1 MSRGHTSGIVRN
13 SDDAAATAPD
23 GNDAATDLSPHEGY
37 VRIEQVALRTGL
49 TKRTL
54 RYYEEIGLLPPPTRT
69 DGNYRLYSDGDV
81 AQLQRIKRLKELLGF
96 SLAEIR
102 ELAGYEEEREHVRA
116 ELQRETNP
124 AARLAWIRRVE
135 DSTQRQ
141 LELIDEKLSGLTE
154 MRASLRTR
162 QARLRQLRAESEQ
175 ALHTGQDMPS

>member
-1 MSRGHTSGIVRN
+1 MSRGHTSGTVRD
-13 SDDAAATAPD
+13 SDAATATPPD
-23 GNDAATDLSPHEGY
+23 GSATMSELPTHEGY

-69 DGNYRLYSDGDV
+69 DGNYRLYSDADV

-96 SLAEIR
+96 TLAEIR

-116 ELQRETNP
+116 ELKRETDP

-135 DSTQRQ
+135 ESTQRQ
-141 LELIDEKLSGLTE
+141 IELIDEKLAGLTD
-154 MRASLRTR
+154 MRSSLRTR
-162 QARLRQLRAESEQ
+162 QERLRELRAESES
-175 ALHTGQDMPS
+175 ALGTGQDAPS